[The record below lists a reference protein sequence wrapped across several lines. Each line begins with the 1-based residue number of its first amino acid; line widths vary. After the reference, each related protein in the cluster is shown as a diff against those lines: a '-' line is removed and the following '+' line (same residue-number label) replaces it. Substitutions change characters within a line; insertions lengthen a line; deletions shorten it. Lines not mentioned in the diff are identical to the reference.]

1 MLKFCYTV
9 SKEITLIMAAIAVI
23 APIMHEGLNHN
34 TRKKNYSV
42 IVISFILCVVL
53 IVNHSYME
61 TYTMIPEN
69 IVNSTYKET
78 TKALEEANLG
88 WNLPA
93 TGTTV
98 SDAQIITDMDEQEG
112 TIVPKHTTV
121 HLHYDVANPEEP
133 GTVDD
138 ANGASDATA
147 SSVPASS
154 STGNEG
160 QETASNDV
168 NSTVA
173 TEVGITIDSATVF
186 QDGFHYEFPDPE
198 NAERTV
204 LIDFNK
210 GLSGTFHYS
219 RALSAE
225 EIASIGHGGSLYDEN
240 MNEISGGIYWS
251 DTDGHFAMQFP
262 EELASGTYI
271 YELYQVIGDQF
282 ISSRVKFSL

>member
-9 SKEITLIMAAIAVI
+9 SKEITLIMTAIAVI
-23 APIMHEGLNHN
+23 APIMHEVLNHN

-147 SSVPASS
+147 SSGPASS

-282 ISSRVKFSL
+282 ISSRVKFSF

>member
-1 MLKFCYTV
+1 M
-9 SKEITLIMAAIAVI
+9 
-23 APIMHEGLNHN
+23 
-34 TRKKNYSV
+34 
-42 IVISFILCVVL
+42 
-53 IVNHSYME
+53 
-61 TYTMIPEN
+61 
-69 IVNSTYKET
+69 
-78 TKALEEANLG
+78 
-88 WNLPA
+88 PA

-98 SDAQIITDMDEQEG
+98 SDAQIITGMDEQEG

-225 EIASIGHGGSLYDEN
+225 EIASVGHGGSLYDEN

-282 ISSRVKFSL
+282 ISSRVKFSF

>member
-23 APIMHEGLNHN
+23 APIMHEVLNHN

-138 ANGASDATA
+138 ANGASDATT

-282 ISSRVKFSL
+282 ISSRVKFSF

>member
-23 APIMHEGLNHN
+23 APIMHEVLNHN

-186 QDGFHYEFPDPE
+186 QDGFHYEFPDTE

>member
-23 APIMHEGLNHN
+23 APIMHEVLNHN

-282 ISSRVKFSL
+282 ISSRVKFSF

>member
-9 SKEITLIMAAIAVI
+9 SKEITLIMTAIAVI
-23 APIMHEGLNHN
+23 APIMHEVLNHN

-282 ISSRVKFSL
+282 ISSRVKFSF

>member
-23 APIMHEGLNHN
+23 APIMHEVLNHN

-138 ANGASDATA
+138 ANGALDATA

>member
-23 APIMHEGLNHN
+23 APIMHEVLNHN

-240 MNEISGGIYWS
+240 MNEICGGIYWS

-282 ISSRVKFSL
+282 ISSRVKFSF